1 MDGARNEAVISAV
14 VSWEMAIKV
23 SLGKL
28 DAWRLVAE
36 LPEILRQRGFAE
48 LPITIDQ
55 SVRVASLPLHHRDP
69 FDRLLVAQAQDL
81 NLPIL
86 SADKLL
92 DLYDVKRLW

>member
-1 MDGARNEAVISAV
+1 
-14 VSWEMAIKV
+14 MAIKV

-28 DAWRLVAE
+28 DAWRLVVE
-36 LPEILRQRGFAE
+36 LPEILQRRGFTE
-48 LPITIDQ
+48 LPITIAQ